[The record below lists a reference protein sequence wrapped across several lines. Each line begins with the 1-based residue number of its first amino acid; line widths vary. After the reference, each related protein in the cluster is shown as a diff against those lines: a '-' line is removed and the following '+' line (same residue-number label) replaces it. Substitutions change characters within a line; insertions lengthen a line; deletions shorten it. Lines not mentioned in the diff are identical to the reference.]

1 MTNGRFNL
9 AKDRSGAMRLALI
22 ITGLASAPLL
32 AAPVQAEPA
41 LSLTLA
47 PLAARKAPARIE
59 TVRVTLRLDGIATGP
74 GGVLLRLPK
83 VASNVDTVATVIA
96 GLSARDAAGPL
107 RLSAR
112 DVDLPETGMRDAVGG
127 GPSREWIVDRAVRG
141 PVTVIYDL
149 PAHATL
155 PPRGP
160 APPFAFSADGGGVSA
175 AGHVFL
181 LLPPGDHRYRA
192 TFGWDLSR
200 APKGSR
206 GVSSLGEGTVTAAE
220 PLNGAELRMSFF
232 MGGRIGTWPP
242 KGQSPSAGFF
252 GAWQGAP
259 GFDAAALLGWTGRL
273 YDHYARFFGQAGGQ
287 PYGVFLR
294 HNPINAGG
302 GVGLHRSFVTTF
314 GAGRGGDVAKIRLT
328 LAHEM
333 FHTFQPFIS
342 QPAGLESSW
351 FGEGLATF
359 YQARLPFRFGMLSAE
374 DYLADINWTA
384 ARYYTSSMAT
394 APNAQVPLRFW
405 ADTRIRTLPYDRG
418 MLYFVTVDDA
428 LRKASGGR
436 TSLDTLM
443 LAMLAIEKA
452 GKATTNADWEALL
465 AGHLGQAAVADFRAF
480 LDGRMPVPASDA
492 FGPCFR
498 RTTKA
503 LRRYELG
510 FATDVLARPQRIV
523 EGLVPGSAAARAGL
537 RDGDEIVDP
546 VPQDGIQGEQAEML
560 RLRIRRDGKIVPIT
574 YLPRGETV
582 DAYQWERVP
591 GTDGQACA
599 L

>member
-1 MTNGRFNL
+1 
-9 AKDRSGAMRLALI
+9 MRLALI

-32 AAPVQAEPA
+32 TAPAHAEPA

-47 PLAARKAPARIE
+47 PIASRTAPARIE
-59 TVRVTLRLDGIATGP
+59 TVRVTLRLDGIAAGP
-74 GGVLLRLPK
+74 GEVLLRLPK

-96 GLSARDAAGPL
+96 GISARDDAGPL

-141 PVTVIYDL
+141 PVTVAYSV
-149 PAHATL
+149 PAQATL

-175 AGHVFL
+175 TGHVFL
-181 LLPPGDHRYRA
+181 LLPPGEHRYRT

-206 GVSSLGEGTVTAAE
+206 GVSSLGEGIITAAE
-220 PLNGAELRMSFF
+220 PLDGTELRMSFF
-232 MGGRIGTWPP
+232 MGGRIGTWP
-242 KGQSPSAGFF
+242 SDPSGTGFF
-252 GAWQGAP
+252 GAWQGDP
-259 GFDAAALLGWTGRL
+259 GFDANALLAWTGKL
-273 YDHYARFFGQAGGQ
+273 YSHYARFFGQTGAP

-294 HNPINAGG
+294 YNPINAGG

-314 GAGRGGDVAKIRLT
+314 GKGRGSDVAKIRLT

-333 FHTFQPFIS
+333 FHTFQPFIT

-359 YQARLPFRFGMLSAE
+359 YQARLPFRFDMLSAE
-374 DYLADINWTA
+374 EFIADVNWTA
-384 ARYYTSSMAT
+384 ARYYTSSMAH
-394 APNAQVPLRFW
+394 APNSRVPLRFW
-405 ADTRIRTLPYDRG
+405 ADTRVRTLPYDRG

-428 LRKASGGR
+428 LRKASGGK
-436 TSLDTLM
+436 TSLDDLM
-443 LAMLAIEKA
+443 LAMLATEKS
-452 GKATTNADWEALL
+452 GKATTNADWEMLL
-465 AGHLGQAAVADFRAF
+465 ARHLGAGAVDEFRAF

-492 FGPCFR
+492 FGSCFR
-498 RTTKA
+498 RITKK

-510 FATDVLARPQRIV
+510 FLTDVLAEPKRVVR
-523 EGLVPGSAAARAGL
+523 GLVPGSAAAQAGL

-546 VPQDGIQGEQAEML
+546 VPQDGIQGEQAERLTL
-560 RLRIRRDGKIVPIT
+560 RVRRADRIFPVT

-591 GTDGQACA
+591 GADAQGCA
-599 L
+599 R